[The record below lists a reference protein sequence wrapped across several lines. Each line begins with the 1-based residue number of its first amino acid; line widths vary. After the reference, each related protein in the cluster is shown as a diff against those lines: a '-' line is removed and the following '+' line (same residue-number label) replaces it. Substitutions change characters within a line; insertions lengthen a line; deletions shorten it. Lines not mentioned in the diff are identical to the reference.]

1 MGDMGITHCHL
12 ELYRNFM
19 FNFNPLYPPKKE
31 KVQQKIFNLQ
41 GNYPNLPYQELA
53 KKLISEKCFWC
64 ALVGVISAIPATL
77 PGIGTVIALVLGMA
91 LDITLFTYLLVNLI
105 IEIAAVYGRD
115 LTGEN
120 YYREVF
126 WAFLLATGTGGLG
139 KSLSRTVVTQMP
151 KDAFVSLAEK
161 IFISFGLR
169 TTIRST
175 LVRIIPFL
183 GLFLAGGLNYR
194 MAKML
199 GDRAIEYYE
208 KNLV

>member
-1 MGDMGITHCHL
+1 
-12 ELYRNFM
+12 M
-19 FNFNPLYPPKKE
+19 FNFNPFYPPKTKNI
-31 KVQQKIFNLQ
+31 QQKIFHLQ
-41 GNYPNLPYQELA
+41 TNYPGLSCQELA

-64 ALVGVISAIPATL
+64 ALVGVISAIPAII
-77 PGIGTVIALVLGMA
+77 PGIGTIVVVLFGTV
-91 LDITLFTYLLVNLI
+91 LDITLFTYLLVNLV

-115 LTGEN
+115 LTGEK

-139 KSLSRTVVTQMP
+139 KSLSRTVVTQMS
-151 KDAFVSLAEK
+151 KDTFVSLAEK

>member
-1 MGDMGITHCHL
+1 
-12 ELYRNFM
+12 M
-19 FNFNPLYPPKKE
+19 FNFNPFYSPKIE
-31 KVQQKIFNLQ
+31 KIRQKILHLQ
-41 GNYPNLPYQELA
+41 ANCPNLPCRELA
-53 KKLISEKCFWC
+53 KKLILEKCFWC
-64 ALVGVISAIPATL
+64 ALVGVISAIPAIL
-77 PGIGTVIALVLGMA
+77 PGIGTVIALVLGVA
-91 LDITLFTYLLVNLI
+91 LDMTLLTYLLVNLVV
-105 IEIAAVYGRD
+105 EIAAVYGRD
-115 LTGEN
+115 LTGKN

-139 KSLSRTVVTQMP
+139 KSLSRTVVTQMS

-194 MAKML
+194 VAKML
-199 GDRAIEYYE
+199 GNRAIEYYE